1 MLSYGA
7 ILSRNARP
15 SLQKRTL
22 DLAKKEGCFKNKI
35 FSNVKQIQHQNISTI
50 IVDNNLTK
58 QFGVRK
64 FHTTLSYCTT
74 HFQNDNDTRLNI
86 QSINN
91 ETLNSDRIID
101 EIVEDHEHLMQKKST
116 LTHVRSKEKYSLRD
130 IERMYP
136 NPKAKVHDIYQII
149 TNELKNKEAIEIS
162 YTTEKQKKSWL
173 CTIDVKWP
181 FDMTFTSNGHNK
193 NSAGNAACI
202 KCLHY
207 LENNRR
213 LSPLKKP
220 IIYSQLEVKNI
231 LHRPV
236 RLEMNEQV
244 IDEVKN
250 LVDRYEDEVRPL
262 IETFDKTNKSTYEFT
277 TNDILDD
284 KHSNFQPGAIV
295 DPVGR
300 SNPLTREQ
308 HKINERNKILQS
320 RLEHRNANKDLKA
333 TNQLPI
339 MDYRDEIIKQ
349 IENNQVLVIK
359 GDTGCGKTTQVPQ
372 FIMDSYSVRGEST
385 NCNIIVAQPRRISAI
400 SLAERIA
407 VERKEQVGDVIGYQ
421 VRLSQD
427 LPNTPAGI
435 LFCTTGILLR
445 KLQFNPKLEGC
456 SHVIV
461 DEAHERTI
469 NTDVLLALLKRAMNN
484 NKNLKIIIMSA
495 TINAGLFQN
504 YFNCGVVE
512 VPGRTYP
519 VEMNFLEDIDAIGL
533 RSPSRYDMSFDDSAN
548 KGEIN
553 GPSVDIVKMGE
564 LISWINSNQPQGAIL
579 CFLPGWSEIMKMK
592 KYLEEFST
600 QTRRKHCSDIMVVPV
615 HSKMSNFDQKKI
627 FETPP
632 NDTRKIVLATDIAET
647 GITVTDVVY
656 VVDSCT
662 HRQVK
667 WDDKRGI
674 TSINNHWASQANINQ
689 RKGRAGRVKSG
700 TSYHFITREMYDN
713 LEPYPIPE
721 IKRSSLEKT
730 VLDAKTYSNE
740 KAMEFLSSMP
750 EPPLSHV
757 IQGAVND
764 LIKLGALDN
773 DENLTPLGKRIA
785 LFTLHPKLSKSIVYS
800 SIFECVGPMMTIA
813 SAMSADNQI
822 FQGQLH
828 NKDGIRK
835 IKEKYSP
842 TSDHTSVGWLFQQ
855 WYDANKS
862 GRYESRDFCFKSRLY
877 PDKMFTLSKVREL
890 NAENLIHTKMMNNIN
905 DLDNFESK
913 INSYSELDELVRGVL
928 LAGTDQLL
936 LQRDFDIRKGVL
948 KKGTPT
954 FTMEDGNRATVT
966 PESVNFKR
974 RKFPSPFLTY
984 VMKTHSE
991 ERRTSLIRETS
1002 IISPLTAFLFS
1013 QGKFTGY
1020 FQDRDTN
1027 INLEDDSF
1035 DEDNNEVVLSIHGR
1049 KNMKLICTKDT
1060 ADVMLKFRDAMWSVV
1075 RYMVT
1080 NQGVVSPDERQNY
1093 LIIDECKESMLQL
1106 LALMLSQASE
1116 KIDSPETKKVE
1127 NNNNNND
1134 DEDDDDDERQ
1144 KDW

>member
-22 DLAKKEGCFKNKI
+22 DLAKKEGCFNNNKI
-35 FSNVKQIQHQNISTI
+35 ILNTIKQVQHKNISTL
-50 IVDNNLTK
+50 IVNNNLTK

-64 FHTTLSYCTT
+64 FHTALSYYAPRL
-74 HFQNDNDTRLNI
+74 QNDNDKQLNI
-86 QSINN
+86 ENI
-91 ETLNSDRIID
+91 NSDKLID
-101 EIVEDHEHLMQKKST
+101 EVVQDHENIMKQHKS
-116 LTHVRSKEKYSLRD
+116 HVRIKEKYSLRD

-149 TNELKNKEAIEIS
+149 SNELKNKQAIDIS
-162 YTTEKQKKSWL
+162 FTNDKGKKSWI
-173 CTIDVKWP
+173 CTVNVKWP
-181 FDMTFTSNGHNK
+181 LEMSFTSNGHNK
-193 NSAGNAACI
+193 NSAGNSACI

-213 LSPLKKP
+213 LSPIKKP
-220 IIYSQLEVKNI
+220 IIYTQLEVKNL

-236 RLEMNEQV
+236 RLQINEQV
-244 IDEVKN
+244 IDEINN
-250 LVDRYEDEVRPL
+250 LIDNYEDNIKPL
-262 IETFDKTNKSTYEFT
+262 IVNFDKTNKSTFELPANT
-277 TNDILDD
+277 ILDD
-284 KHSNFQPGAIV
+284 KHSNFQPGAII

-300 SNPLTREQ
+300 SNPANHEQ
-308 HKINERNKILQS
+308 HRINERNKILKS
-320 RLEHRNANKDLKA
+320 RLEHRMYDNKDNKL
-333 TNQLPI
+333 NSLPI
-339 MDYRDEIIKQ
+339 LDYREKIIKE
-349 IENNQVLVIK
+349 IENNQVIVIK

-372 FIMDSYSVRGEST
+372 FIMDSFTSRGEST
-385 NCNIIVAQPRRISAI
+385 KCNIIVAQPRRISAI
-400 SLAERIA
+400 TLAERIA
-407 VERKEQVGDVIGYQ
+407 DERKEQVGDVIGYQ

-469 NTDVLLALLKRAMNN
+469 NTDVLLALLKRAMIN

-495 TINAGLFQN
+495 TINADLFQKF
-504 YFNCGVVE
+504 FNCGVVE

-533 RSPSRYDMSFDDSAN
+533 RSPSRYDMSFDSMN
-548 KGEIN
+548 KTHNYENNNSDIDN
-553 GPSVDIVKMGE
+553 DVVGPSVDIVKMGE
-564 LISWINSNQPQGAIL
+564 LISWINSNQPKGAIL

-592 KYLEEFST
+592 HYLEDFAS
-600 QTRRKHCSDIMVVPV
+600 QTNRRNISDLYVVPV

-627 FETPP
+627 FDSPP
-632 NDTRKIVLATDIAET
+632 NDKRKVVLATDIAET

-662 HRQVK
+662 HRQVL
-667 WDDKRGI
+667 WDNKRGI

-689 RKGRAGRVKSG
+689 RKGRAGRVTSG
-700 TSYHFITREMYDN
+700 TSYHFITRDMYNN
-713 LEPYPIPE
+713 LDPYPIPE

-740 KAMEFLSSMP
+740 KALEFLSSMP
-750 EPPLSHV
+750 EPPSTH
-757 IQGAVND
+757 IIKSAVND

-773 DENLTPLGKRIA
+773 NENLTPLGKRIA

-828 NKDGIRK
+828 NKEGIRK

-842 TSDHTSVGWLFQQ
+842 SSDHTSIGWLFQQ
-855 WYDANKS
+855 WYDYNKS
-862 GRYESRDFCFKSRLY
+862 GRYESRDFCMKSRLY
-877 PDKMFTLSKVREL
+877 PEKMYTLSKVREL
-890 NAENLIHTKMMNNIN
+890 HAEHLVHTKMINDVN
-905 DLDNFESK
+905 DLDNFNNK
-913 INSYSELDELVRGVL
+913 INSYSELDELVRGIL

-936 LQRDFDIRKGVL
+936 LQRDFDIRKGIL

-954 FTMEDGNRATVT
+954 FTMEDGNRATIT

-974 RKFPSPFLTY
+974 RQFPSPFLTY
-984 VMKTHSE
+984 VVKTHSE

-1002 IISPLTAFLFS
+1002 IISPITAFLFS
-1013 QGKFTGY
+1013 QGKFDGY
-1020 FQDRDTN
+1020 LQDRDTN
-1027 INLEDDSF
+1027 IQLDNDDDTF
-1035 DEDNNEVVLSIHGR
+1035 QDDDDDNEVLLSIEGR
-1049 KNMKLICTKDT
+1049 KNMKLICTKQT
-1060 ADVMLKFRDAMWSVV
+1060 ADVMLRFRDVMWTVV
-1075 RYMVT
+1075 RYIVA
-1080 NQGVVSPDERQNY
+1080 NKGVVTQDEYENY
-1093 LIIDECKESMLQL
+1093 LKVDECRESILQL

-1116 KIDSPETKKVE
+1116 KIDCVE
-1127 NNNNNND
+1127 NDKKNKKHYDSDN
-1134 DEDDDDDERQ
+1134 E
-1144 KDW
+1144 